1 MLTNPHKSPRRIS
14 KRNLANPSER
24 QREEKEERSGDKAFW
39 NPSWV
44 MKDSS
49 LKIPCGWQRFLAE
62 SPLRIPEKETERERE
77 RRREMFKKIFRI
89 PPPRPPPSFQL
100 ALFKILGRIPENPI
114 AWSCYL
120 IHASVETKRK
130 RGRWGD
136 VEGALRGGEGLDTR
150 FGVRHFVWA
159 NLCCWLSS
167 GPQPSSFPSS
177 FSFSKAIREIPHG
190 EKK

>member
-89 PPPRPPPSFQL
+89 PPPRPSSLVSACSLQDSWKNPRKSNCMKL
-100 ALFKILGRIPENPI
+100 LSHSRISGNE
-114 AWSCYL
+114 
-120 IHASVETKRK
+120 EK
-130 RGRWGD
+130 
-136 VEGALRGGEGLDTR
+136 EGALRGRWGGVEG
-150 FGVRHFVWA
+150 G
-159 NLCCWLSS
+159 
-167 GPQPSSFPSS
+167 G
-177 FSFSKAIREIPHG
+177 G
-190 EKK
+190 GG